1 MTLLETSCV
10 LLSLNV
16 PVAINCVPMPSGRVA
31 VEGLID
37 NEVRLAA
44 NTLTCADAD
53 TEPYL
58 ARIVVCPT
66 ASGVTVPRL
75 ETVATLAPVT
85 SQITIVVTSRCSP
98 LLKVAT
104 AFIWPDTPIESASA
118 PGETTRDLTIGAE
131 LPSPQPTANS
141 KHKASTTT
149 RATILS
155 ALKSRLPLGS
165 IFRLLLFCD

>member
-31 VEGLID
+31 VDGLID

-44 NTLTCADAD
+44 NTVTCAEAD

-66 ASGVTVPRL
+66 TSGVTVPRL
-75 ETVATLAPVT
+75 ETVATLAAVSSQVT
-85 SQITIVVTSRCSP
+85 LAVKSRCSP
-98 LLKVAT
+98 LLYVPT
-104 AFIWPDTPIESASA
+104 AFNCGHP
-118 PGETTRDLTIGAE
+118 
-131 LPSPQPTANS
+131 
-141 KHKASTTT
+141 H
-149 RATILS
+149 
-155 ALKSRLPLGS
+155 
-165 IFRLLLFCD
+165 